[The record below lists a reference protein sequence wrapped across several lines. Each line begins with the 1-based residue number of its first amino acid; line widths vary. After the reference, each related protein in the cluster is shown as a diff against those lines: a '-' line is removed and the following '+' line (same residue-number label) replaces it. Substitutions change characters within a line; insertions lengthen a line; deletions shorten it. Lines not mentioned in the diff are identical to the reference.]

1 MHALDFIMILLSFVY
16 AAAVT
21 HLLATA
27 GDIAIALKRVNFSW
41 LNAGWMVVSLL
52 TVAAWWIGL
61 WDLRG
66 KDVWSM
72 SALAL
77 FFAVACLMYLEV
89 RLVCP
94 RIAADGPVDLDTFHR
109 EEGSKYIGA
118 YFTISLVAIGT
129 NAFFAGGNPI
139 WQAQNVAM
147 APMAIASL
155 GAILLPG
162 VLWVQVTAILV
173 QLAMWAWYFA
183 VLQPPLVG

>member
-1 MHALDFIMILLSFVY
+1 MILLSFVY

-27 GDIAIALKRVNFSW
+27 GDIAIALKRVTFSW
-41 LNAGWMVVSLL
+41 LNAGWMMVSLL

-72 SALAL
+72 DALGL

-94 RIAADGPVDLDTFHR
+94 RIAADGPVDLVRFHR
-109 EEGSKYIGA
+109 EEGRKYVGA
-118 YFTISLVAIGT
+118 YFIICCAAIGT
-129 NAFFAGGNPI
+129 NSFFAGGNAI
-139 WQAQNVAM
+139 WQAQNFAM
-147 APMAIASL
+147 IPMAISSL
-155 GAILLPG
+155 AALLLPKL
-162 VLWVQVTAILV
+162 LWVQVAVILV
-173 QLAMWAWYFA
+173 QLAMWIWYFTA
-183 VLQPPLVG
+183 LQPALVG

>member
-27 GDIAIALKRVNFSW
+27 GDIAIALKRVSFSW
-41 LNAGWMVVSLL
+41 LNAGWMAVSLL

-72 SALAL
+72 DALGL
-77 FFAVACLMYLEV
+77 FFGVACLMYLEV

-94 RIAADGPVDLDTFHR
+94 RIAAEGPVDLISFHS
-109 EEGSKYIGA
+109 EEGRKYIGA
-118 YFTISLVAIGT
+118 YFIICLIAIAT
-129 NAFFAGGNPI
+129 NSFFAGGNPT
-139 WQAQNVAM
+139 WRAQNTAM

-155 GAILLPG
+155 GAILLPRS
-162 VLWVQVTAILV
+162 LWVQVAAIMV
-173 QLAMWAWYFA
+173 QLAMWIWYFA
-183 VLQPPLVG
+183 ALQPPLVG